1 MDITPS
7 SPAAAAGAAG
17 TGGSAAAGTAAA
29 SGTSKS
35 QLGLADDFNSFLQ
48 LLTTQL
54 QHQDPLAPMDAN
66 QFTQQLVQF
75 SAVEQAIKT
84 NDTLG
89 QLLTAVRGDQIGRSV
104 DYLGAEVEAPGETVR
119 LGGASTAQINY
130 QLAQA
135 ASSVAISIYDQAGK
149 LVATRQGAGDAGSH
163 SVAWDGRDQSGSPL
177 PAGLYRVD
185 IAATDAT
192 GVPASVSTSVHGV
205 VDGVEISG
213 DQVLLSVDGVLLP
226 LELGDLDTPPASQRL
241 IDPSRTVEE
250 TTAPKS
256 STTPSDD
263 HPTATRRQRREQRK
277 RP

>member
-1 MDITPS
+1 MDVTASNPVAAS
-7 SPAAAAGAAG
+7 GAAAVGASGATGTGAA
-17 TGGSAAAGTAAA
+17 A
-29 SGTSKS
+29 GTSKS

-89 QLLTAVRGDQIGRSV
+89 QLLTAVRGEQIGRSV

-119 LGGASTAQINY
+119 LGGTSTAQINY
-130 QLAQA
+130 QLGQA
-135 ASSVAISIYDQAGK
+135 ASSVTISIYNQAGQ
-149 LVATRQGAGDAGSH
+149 LVASRQGAGDAGSH
-163 SVAWDGRDQSGSPL
+163 SVAWDGRDQSGAPL

-185 IAATDAT
+185 IAATDAS
-192 GVPASVSTSVHGV
+192 GAPAAANTSVHGV

-226 LELGDLDTPPASQRL
+226 LDSVTSIHRPQAS
-241 IDPSRTVEE
+241 
-250 TTAPKS
+250 A
-256 STTPSDD
+256 
-263 HPTATRRQRREQRK
+263 
-277 RP
+277 